1 MMELPNKGTI
11 LILPAVSSANV
22 PQLAVDLLVH
32 SFRIPFYS
40 LLDHGGLLYPFAGP
54 REDPAPLENDT
65 ATQLPKNG
73 IASSLE
79 VYHNSSVTC
88 LIQRSPTLPASRGLF
103 ISKVLL
109 PFIQQN
115 KFSRILLLSS
125 TDASRRSDP
134 GGQRVTS
141 ISLYDRS
148 FQGISTPTILDLS
161 RKIAKLSVDESIPQ
175 PEYEEYALPPRLPGS
190 GITLQFLKVA
200 VTHNLPTSSVILYVY
215 EGDNFADAY
224 YMAEMALSALEIAS
238 PPAWT
243 PPPSWEG
250 VYGRKQKVGLEYGL
264 YG

>member
-1 MMELPNKGTI
+1 MELPNKGTI

-22 PQLAVDLLVH
+22 PQLAIDLLVH

-54 REDPAPLENDT
+54 REDPAPLEND
-65 ATQLPKNG
+65 ASARVPKSG

-88 LIQRSPTLPASRGLF
+88 LIQRAPTLPASRNLF

-115 KFSRILLLSS
+115 KFSKVVLLSS

-134 GGQRVTS
+134 GGQKVIS

-161 RKIAKLSVDESIPQ
+161 RKIAKLSVDEATPQ
-175 PEYEEYALPPRLPGS
+175 PEYEEYALPSRLPGS
-190 GITLQFLKVA
+190 GITLPFLKAA
-200 VTHNLPTSSVILYVY
+200 VQNNLPALSIILYAY

-224 YMAEMALSALEIAS
+224 YMAELTLDALAIGS

-250 VYGRKQKVGLEYGL
+250 VYGKKPKVGLEHGIYG
-264 YG
+264 

>member
-1 MMELPNKGTI
+1 MMELPNKDTI

-32 SFRIPFYS
+32 SFRIPFYA

-54 REDPAPLENDT
+54 REDPASLENDS
-65 ATQLPKNG
+65 AIRLPKSG

-79 VYHNSSVTC
+79 VYHNSTVTC
-88 LIQRSPTLPASRGLF
+88 LIQRAPTLPASRSLF

-134 GGQRVTS
+134 GGQKVIK

-161 RKIAKLSVDESIPQ
+161 RKIATLSVDEASQ
-175 PEYEEYALPPRLPGS
+175 PEYEEYALPSRLPGS
-190 GITLQFLKVA
+190 GITLPFLKA
-200 VTHNLPTSSVILYVY
+200 AINHNLPALSIILYAY

-224 YMAEMALSALEIAS
+224 YMAELALDALAIAS

-250 VYGRKQKVGLEYGL
+250 VYGRKQRVGLEHGL